1 MASADLSRIASN
13 IAALNSLNSLNMIN
27 RRLSIA
33 QARLATGRRINSAED
48 DPAGLSMATRFRSR
62 AEGLKVAMTTMNDAK
77 NLLSVA
83 EGSLRKINDLLVT
96 IRSKAQS
103 AASDTMGVNERSD
116 ITTQINELL
125 TEIDHIVDTTEWNN
139 TKLIDGSFTNKVF
152 QSGADAGE
160 QITFAGHSSTNV
172 TTLAVGLPTGS
183 ASTSTVALAA
193 DVEDVVS
200 AAVVSGFTELS
211 SGTYTIVTDDNN
223 QFIITDNLG
232 NAVSISN
239 SSDATGALTSS
250 SVSLLGSG
258 TTYNTGRGMIINM
271 ATADNSANNSVFT
284 YTISASSLADAAT
297 ATNYLSSV
305 AAAIET
311 VSGYLTVVGSTMM
324 RFTAHEQVLAIS
336 HANTE
341 AAFNLIMNADMA
353 QEQVEA
359 TKFLILQQTATAMLA
374 QANSNSQSIL
384 SLFR

>member
-27 RRLSIA
+27 RRLATA

-62 AEGLKVAMTTMNDAK
+62 VEGLSIAMTTMNDAK
-77 NLLSVA
+77 NLLSVS
-83 EGSLRKINDLLVT
+83 EGALRKINDLLVT
-96 IRSKAQS
+96 IRGKAES
-103 AASDTMGVNERSD
+103 AASDTLGTSERND
-116 ITTQINELL
+116 ITVQITELL

-139 TKLIDGSFTNKVF
+139 VKLIDGSFTNKVF

-160 QITFAGHSSTNV
+160 QITFAGHSSANT

-183 ASTSTVALAA
+183 ATTSTLALAA
-193 DVEDVVS
+193 DVETVV
-200 AAVVSGFTELS
+200 ATAVLSGYTELT
-211 SGTYTIVTDDNN
+211 SGTYTIVTDSANS
-223 QFIITDNLG
+223 FILTDNLG

-239 SSDATGALTSS
+239 TSDGTGGLTAS
-250 SVSLLGSG
+250 SVSMLGSG
-258 TTYNTGRGMIINM
+258 TTYDTGRGQIISV
-271 ATADNSANNSVFT
+271 ATADNAANNSVFT
-284 YTISASSLADAAT
+284 YTIGASSLANAT
-297 ATNYLSSV
+297 TGTNYLASV
-305 AAAIET
+305 ATAIDT
-311 VSGYLTVVGSTMM
+311 ISGYLTSTGSTMM
-324 RFTAHEQVLAIS
+324 RFSAHEQTLAVS

-353 QEQVEA
+353 REQVEA

-374 QANSNSQSIL
+374 QANTNSQSIL